1 MVQCHGPIFPPLQRK
16 KQKEDPWDLI
26 SKLHVQWESLSLKT
40 KTKQKQAPPT
50 KKKPKP
56 NKKNPQDGEIPK
68 TDLWLPHTQVH
79 MSMCIPTHSTL
90 TNHTHLN

>member
-1 MVQCHGPIFPPLQRK
+1 MPWAYIPTIAKKETERGSLGPNQQTPCSMGELVIKNQN
-16 KQKEDPWDLI
+16 Q
-26 SKLHVQWESLSLKT
+26 T
-40 KTKQKQAPPT
+40 KTSPPT
-50 KKKPKP
+50 KKKQ
-56 NKKNPQDGEIPK
+56 NQTKKNPQDGEIPK